1 MAAAASS
8 SSSAAAAGL
17 LVPGVDH
24 ADFRPGSI
32 KKLELTNFM
41 THAYVELRP
50 SSAVNFVLGAN
61 GSGKSSLVCAL
72 CLGLGGDVRDMERGK
87 ELKAY
92 VMTGKTEATIKVRG
106 RAAPRPPARARA
118 PGLMPRRRAPSCA
131 AACSPASAS
140 ASHCVRL
147 RTFPA
152 RRRQT
157 LLTGRPSD
165 AGDWEVVRTLKT
177 TGGNSWRINNTDVAH
192 DGAAARCCA
201 LPPSPLCTRVRAS
214 RPLPPVL
221 ACALAHPLRA
231 QTRCAF
237 CARKC
242 PSRWTTSACSCRR
255 SA

>member
-92 VMTGKTEATIKVRG
+92 VMTGKTEATIKVRR
-106 RAAPRPPARARA
+106 RAPLRARARA
-118 PGLMPRRRAPSCA
+118 PGPLRTLLRRRTAPA
-131 AACSPASAS
+131 ARPLPRPTAS
-140 ASHCVRL
+140 RL
-147 RTFPA
+147 RTFAARVADAAHGPAVRRRRLGGRAHAEDHRRQLVAHQQHGRGA
-152 RRRQT
+152 RRCGGA
-157 LLTGRPSD
+157 LL
-165 AGDWEVVRTLKT
+165 
-177 TGGNSWRINNTDVAH
+177 
-192 DGAAARCCA
+192 C
-201 LPPSPLCTRVRAS
+201 PPSPLCTRARAS
-214 RPLPPVL
+214 PPFTARVL

>member
-92 VMTGKTEATIKVRG
+92 VMTGKTEATIKVRR
-106 RAAPRPPARARA
+106 RAPLRARARA
-118 PGLMPRRRAPSCA
+118 GA
-131 AACSPASAS
+131 AAHPLAPAHCPGGPPAS
-140 ASHCVRL
+140 ASHCFPSSHVR
-147 RTFPA
+147 RA
-152 RRRQT
+152 RRRRCSRAGRPT
-157 LLTGRPSD
+157 PATGRS
-165 AGDWEVVRTLKT
+165 
-177 TGGNSWRINNTDVAH
+177 
-192 DGAAARCCA
+192 
-201 LPPSPLCTRVRAS
+201 
-214 RPLPPVL
+214 
-221 ACALAHPLRA
+221 
-231 QTRCAF
+231 
-237 CARKC
+237 CAR
-242 PSRWTTSACSCRR
+242 
-255 SA
+255 

>member
-92 VMTGKTEATIKVRG
+92 VMTGKTEATIKVRW
-106 RAAPRPPARARA
+106 RAAPRPPTRARARR
-118 PGLMPRRRAPSCA
+118 GRCAPSCA
-131 AACSPASAS
+131 GAPPRRPA
-140 ASHCVRL
+140 RL
-147 RTFPA
+147 RVPLFPVFA
-152 RRRQT
+152 RSPRASQT

-201 LPPSPLCTRVRAS
+201 LPPLFLCTRARAS